1 MEAELVVEGRAGG
14 ATESRVGAQPAGAG
28 ATGGVGHAGVR
39 QVGVSRLW
47 TSQRLRARP
56 VRSARPWDIPVCR
69 GEGLQS
75 VLDVVGPFEV
85 HRLD

>member
-1 MEAELVVEGRAGG
+1 MEAELVVEGLAGG
-14 ATESRVGAQPAGAG
+14 ATESRGGVQPAGAG

-69 GEGLQS
+69 GEVFQS
-75 VLDVVGPFEV
+75 VFGRYGSV
-85 HRLD
+85 